1 MTLREELERLE
12 HEQLDKRAAFA
23 DESRGR
29 LHPEEPRIDDVRT
42 VFQRDTDKIVHSK
55 AFRRLMHKTQVFL
68 NPEGDHYRTR
78 MTHTIEVS
86 RIGRTIAKALNLN
99 EDLAEA
105 IAMGHDL
112 GHTPFGHAGEV
123 ALTQA
128 TGQPFR
134 HNEQSLRV
142 VDILENG
149 GEGLN
154 LTYEVR
160 MGILGHT
167 GNRIPETLEGRIVRW
182 ADRFAYVNHDIDDAI
197 RAGIL
202 HTTDIPKFVL
212 KVLGSTHSKRIN
224 TLVCDTITVS
234 REAGDICLSP
244 QVERAL
250 SDLREF
256 MFENVYR
263 NPIAKGQEQKAK
275 GMLQRMYEYYY
286 NHPEA
291 LPQDFQPQLSLDGM
305 ERTVCDYIAG
315 MTDNYAVDK
324 YTELFIPS
332 GWQVR
337 GDNTPRHCEEHSD
350 VAIRYFLEND
360 LKVRWQRPW
369 HSPLVLLM
377 N

>member
-1 MTLREELERLE
+1 MNLREELERLE
-12 HEQLDKRAAFA
+12 HEHLDPRATFA
-23 DESRGR
+23 DESKGR
-29 LHPEEPRIDDVRT
+29 LHPEEPKADDVRT

-68 NPEGDHYRTR
+68 SPEGDHYRTR

-86 RIGRTIAKALNLN
+86 RIARTIAKALNLN

-128 TGQPFR
+128 MGEPFC

-142 VDILENG
+142 VDLLENG

-167 GNRIPETLEGRIVRW
+167 GPRIPETLEGQIVRW
-182 ADRFAYVNHDIDDAI
+182 ADRYAYVNHDIDDAI
-197 RAGIL
+197 RGGIL
-202 HTTDIPKFVL
+202 KDTDIPKSVL
-212 KVLGSTHSKRIN
+212 KTLGHTHSQRIN
-224 TLVCDTITVS
+224 TLVCDTITAS
-234 REAGDICLSP
+234 RENSEIALSP
-244 QVERAL
+244 NVSKAL
-250 SDLREF
+250 NDLREF
-256 MFENVYR
+256 LFERVYR

-275 GMLQRMYEYYY
+275 GMLQRMYEYYSR
-286 NHPEA
+286 HPEA
-291 LPQDFQPQLSLDGM
+291 LPDDFQPQLSFDGM

-337 GDNTPRHCEEHSD
+337 G
-350 VAIRYFLEND
+350 
-360 LKVRWQRPW
+360 
-369 HSPLVLLM
+369 
-377 N
+377 